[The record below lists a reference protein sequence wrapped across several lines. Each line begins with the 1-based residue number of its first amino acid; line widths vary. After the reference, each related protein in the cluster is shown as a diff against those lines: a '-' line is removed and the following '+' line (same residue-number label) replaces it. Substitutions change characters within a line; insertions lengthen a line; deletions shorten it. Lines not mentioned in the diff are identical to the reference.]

1 MNDREGAA
9 SGPDGVLAAFAA
21 ALGSDRVLADAATL
35 DRQQR
40 NLTEYPKRRYR
51 GVLRPV
57 DRDGVIAALAVASD
71 NGVPLFP
78 FSSGRNWG
86 LGSRLPTVDDGF
98 LLDLSGL
105 DKVRTIDVEHR
116 YAVVEPGVNQR
127 ALADAVAATGAD
139 LMVHLTG
146 APEETSIVG
155 NCLDRG
161 VGYFGG
167 RIAGVRGLEVV
178 LANGRIL
185 RTGHWRFGE
194 RSDGEALAHCYPLG
208 LGPDLTGLFCQ
219 SNLGIV
225 TALVFDLIPKR
236 PFVAVMMRFVEEDMT
251 AVIGGLAE
259 LRRQNVISEGYEIDN
274 DPDPRVSGLGLD
286 RGTEAREWV
295 VWMHLPGSPRQIATA
310 KHHILR
316 RLGSHC
322 ARIDFID
329 PEDPEATG
337 RDPYFAALCERWN
350 GEPGNFSLVAM
361 ARASGVETDGAGFNP
376 DREPAVRGF
385 VCALPAL
392 PLNGADIGE
401 VLAVVERVSE
411 THGVTA
417 ALTMSGLS
425 TLAMEGFFR
434 VYFDRSDADAV
445 ARAQDWNAD
454 LHARLSAIGVHPY
467 RLNVAQMPDYFGGD
481 GISGGDVYLD
491 TLRNIKTALDPLGII
506 APGRYGPSGDG
517 QASPKGGRSNE

>member
-1 MNDREGAA
+1 MSAAEGT
-9 SGPDGVLAAFAA
+9 SNGDGTLAAFAA
-21 ALGSDRVLADAATL
+21 ALGADRVSADAATL
-35 DRQQR
+35 ARQQQ
-40 NLTEYPKRRYR
+40 NLTEYAPRPYR
-51 GVLRPV
+51 GVLRPA
-57 DRDGVIAALAVASD
+57 DRDGVVAALAVAREY
-71 NGVPLFP
+71 GAPLFP

-86 LGSRLPTVDDGF
+86 LGSRLPTADDGF

-105 DKVRTIDVEHR
+105 DKVRSIDVEHR
-116 YAVVEPGVNQR
+116 YAIVEPGVNQR
-127 ALADAVAATGAD
+127 VLADAVAATGAD

-178 LANGRIL
+178 LADGQIL

-194 RSDGEALAHCYPLG
+194 RADGEALSHCYPLG

-219 SNLGIV
+219 SNLGVV
-225 TALVFDLIPKR
+225 TALVLDLMPKR

-251 AVIGGLAE
+251 AVIDGLAE

-274 DPDPRVSGLGLD
+274 NLDPRVSGLDLD
-286 RGTEAREWV
+286 RGTGKREWV
-295 VWMHLPGSPRQIATA
+295 VWMYLPGSERQIATA
-310 KHHILR
+310 EHHILR
-316 RLGSHC
+316 RLGGYC

-329 PEDPEATG
+329 PEDPQATG
-337 RDPYFAALCERWN
+337 GDPYFQALCQRWN
-350 GEPGNFSLVAM
+350 GEPGNFSLIAM
-361 ARASGVETDGAGFNP
+361 ARASGVETDGNGFNP
-376 DREPAVRGF
+376 DREPAVKGF

-392 PLNGADIGE
+392 PLRGADIGE

-411 THGVTA
+411 AHGVTA

-434 VYFDRSDADAV
+434 VYFDRTDADAV
-445 ARAQDWNAD
+445 ARAQAQAWNAD
-454 LHARLSAIGVHPY
+454 LHARLSTIGVHPY
-467 RLNVAQMPDYFGGD
+467 RLNVAQMADYFGD
-481 GISGGDVYLD
+481 GGIQGGDSYLD
-491 TLRNIKTALDPLGII
+491 TLKKIKTALDPLGII
-506 APGRYGPSGDG
+506 APGRYGPADDG
-517 QASPKGGRSNE
+517 QASP

>member
-1 MNDREGAA
+1 MSDKDGTTPKG
-9 SGPDGVLAAFAA
+9 SGVF
-21 ALGSDRVLADAATL
+21 
-35 DRQQR
+35 
-40 NLTEYPKRRYR
+40 
-51 GVLRPV
+51 
-57 DRDGVIAALAVASD
+57 AALAVAREY
-71 NGVPLFP
+71 GVPLFP

-86 LGSRLPTVDDGF
+86 LGSRLPTADDGF

-105 DKVRTIDVEHR
+105 DKVRAIDVEHR
-116 YAVVEPGVNQR
+116 YAIVEPGVNQR

-146 APEETSIVG
+146 APEETSVVG

-178 LANGRIL
+178 LVDGQTL

-194 RSDGEALAHCYPLG
+194 RADDEALSHCYPLG

-219 SNLGIV
+219 SNLGVV
-225 TALVFDLIPKR
+225 TALVFDLMPKR

-251 AVIGGLAE
+251 AVIDGLAE

-274 DPDPRVSGLGLD
+274 DLDPRVSGLDLD
-286 RGTEAREWV
+286 RGTGTREWV
-295 VWMHLPGSPRQIATA
+295 VWMHLPGSERQIATA

-329 PEDPEATG
+329 PADPEATS
-337 RDPYFAALCERWN
+337 RDPYFQALCQRWN

-361 ARASGVETDGAGFNP
+361 ARASGVETDGVGFNP
-376 DREPAVRGF
+376 DRERAVKGF

-392 PLNGADIGE
+392 SLRGADIGE

-434 VYFDRSDADAV
+434 VYFDRDDADAV
-445 ARAQDWNAD
+445 ARAQAWNAD
-454 LHARLSAIGVHPY
+454 LHAQLSAIGVHPY
-467 RLNVAQMPDYFGGD
+467 RLNVAQMEDYFGD
-481 GISGGDVYLD
+481 GGNQGGDPYLD
-491 TLRNIKTALDPLGII
+491 TLKKIKTALDPLGII
-506 APGRYGPSGDG
+506 APGRYGPG
-517 QASPKGGRSNE
+517 AEGGRRQN

>member
-1 MNDREGAA
+1 MNSGEGVA
-9 SGPDGVLAAFAA
+9 STGDGALAAFAA
-21 ALGSDRVLADAATL
+21 ALGSDQVAADASTL
-35 DRQQR
+35 ERQQL
-40 NLTEYPKRRYR
+40 NLTEYPKRQYR

-57 DRDGVIAALAVASD
+57 DRDGVIAALAVAREH
-71 NGVPLFP
+71 GVPLFP

-86 LGSRLPTVDDGF
+86 LGSRLPTADDGF
-98 LLDLSGL
+98 MLDLSGL
-105 DKVRTIDVEHR
+105 DKARTVDVEHR

-127 ALADAVAATGAD
+127 MLADAVAATGAD

-167 RIAGVRGLEVV
+167 RIANVCGLEVV
-178 LANGRIL
+178 LANGRVL
-185 RTGHWRFGE
+185 RTGHWRFDE
-194 RSDGEALAHCYPLG
+194 RSDGEALSHCYPLG

-219 SNLGIV
+219 SNLRVV
-225 TALVFDLIPKR
+225 TGLVFDLMPKR
-236 PFVAVMMRFVEEDMT
+236 PFVAVMMRFIEENMT
-251 AVIGGLAE
+251 AVIDGLAE
-259 LRRQNVISEGYEIDN
+259 LRRQSVISEGYEIDN
-274 DPDPRVSGLGLD
+274 DLDPRVSGLGLD
-286 RGTEAREWV
+286 RGTEGREWV
-295 VWMHLPGSPRQIATA
+295 VWMHLPGSACQIATA

-337 RDPYFAALCERWN
+337 RDPYFAALCQRWN

-361 ARASGVETDGAGFNP
+361 ARASGVETDGVGFNP
-376 DREPAVRGF
+376 DHEPAVKGF
-385 VCALPAL
+385 VCALPL
-392 PLNGADIGE
+392 RGADIGE

-411 THGVTA
+411 AHGVTA

-434 VYFDRSDADAV
+434 VYFDRADSDAV
-445 ARAQDWNAD
+445 ARAQAWNAD
-454 LHARLSAIGVHPY
+454 LHDRLSAIGVHPY
-467 RLNVAQMPDYFGGD
+467 RLNVAQMADFFGD
-481 GISGGDVYLD
+481 AGIHGGDVYLEA
-491 TLRNIKTALDPLGII
+491 LKKIKTALDPLGII
-506 APGRYGPSGDG
+506 APGRYGPAGDG
-517 QASPKGGRSNE
+517 HATPKGGRSNE